1 MLKISQRVSIPDN
14 EIEISSMR
22 AGGPGG
28 QHVNKVSTAV
38 HLRFDIQNSSLP
50 ELYKQRLLKLRDR
63 RITRDGVII
72 IKAQQERSQKK
83 NREIA
88 IARLEEIVKNVMVTP
103 RRRKPTKPT
112 KASQMRRVESKIR
125 RGKTKALRK
134 KPHVPRLTDAKNS
147 PE

>member
-14 EIEISSMR
+14 EIEISAVR

-28 QHVNKVSTAV
+28 QNVNKVSTAV
-38 HLRFDIQNSSLP
+38 HLRFDIRNSSLP

-88 IARLEEIVKNVMVTP
+88 LARLEDIVKSVMVT
-103 RRRKPTKPT
+103 RKRRKPTKPT
-112 KASQMRRVESKIR
+112 KASQIKRVEGKIR

-134 KPHVPRLTDAKNS
+134 KPHVPRLAAAKNS
-147 PE
+147 AD